1 MLWIILQAQEVG
13 LQKGDII
20 TKINGV
26 NVRTTDDILLEVQ
39 LSKGKSLDL
48 VVNRDGKKLDLNVT
62 PKLDEAKRIICFYGI
77 LLRKSN

>member
-1 MLWIILQAQEVG
+1 MNVVFAILIFALYFSNVGFSKNVVDSVMDNSPAQEVG

-48 VVNRDGKKLDLNVT
+48 VV
-62 PKLDEAKRIICFYGI
+62 KR
-77 LLRKSN
+77 N